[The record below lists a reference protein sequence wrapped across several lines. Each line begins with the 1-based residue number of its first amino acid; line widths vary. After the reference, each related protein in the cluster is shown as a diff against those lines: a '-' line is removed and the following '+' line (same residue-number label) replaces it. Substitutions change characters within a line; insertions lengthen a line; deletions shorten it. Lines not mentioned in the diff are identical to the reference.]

1 MKRDPHAVASAA
13 REWPIVNET
22 DVRHQTL
29 VRVMNEAAIIP
40 ANDLPNEAAA
50 AAISVLAMA
59 STLGIAS
66 AHTLADQNSDITP
79 GSVHETVDTAITDS
93 DQGIGL
99 SSDIAPAHTL
109 AVQNID
115 ITPGSV
121 HEMVDTAI
129 TASDQDIGLSSD
141 IALAHTLEDQNIGIT
156 PGLAHEMAAMV
167 IMASDKDIGLS
178 SGVTWAHTLAV

>member
-79 GSVHETVDTAITDS
+79 GSVHETVDTAIT
-93 DQGIGL
+93 
-99 SSDIAPAHTL
+99 
-109 AVQNID
+109 
-115 ITPGSV
+115 
-121 HEMVDTAI
+121 
-129 TASDQDIGLSSD
+129 ASDQDIGLSSD

-167 IMASDKDIGLS
+167 IMASDQDIGLS
-178 SGVTWAHTLAV
+178 LDIALGHTLAV